1 MKYAKVTNGMAGMWT
16 TAIAVIA
23 TLRSGFAKDIALG
36 VSIGNI
42 MSKQVSKFA
51 KPMIAHRFDD
61 DMKKWADFL
70 IESVCRFFGISLAL
84 ILVRV
89 VSAFHSGVLGGQMI
103 ARFAFKFLMNKQLY
117 THQQAESINV
127 ESTTVFMAV
136 QYGLAAMGF
145 YWQLTQGFGVNSI
158 FLRLVLLPFSLC
170 EMVLTYLAAY

>member
-1 MKYAKVTNGMAGMWT
+1 MTNGIGGIWT

-42 MSKQVSKFA
+42 ASKQVMKYA
-51 KPMIAHRFDD
+51 KPLLIVRFDD

-70 IESVCRFFGISLAL
+70 IESVCRFLGISLAL

-103 ARFAFKFLMNKQLY
+103 AKFAFRFLLNKQLY
-117 THQQAESINV
+117 THQQAESINI
-127 ESTTVFMAV
+127 ESTTLFMLV
-136 QYGLAAMGF
+136 QYGLAMIGF
-145 YWQLTQGFGVNSI
+145 YWQLSQGFGVNSI
-158 FLRLVLLPFSLC
+158 LLRLILLPFSLC